1 MQRTCPPSFR
11 SAAFALCCVVTTA
24 LVTSAAEPSR
34 DEIVAKSKAAL
45 AQIDGELALPGVK
58 EPVEVLRDK
67 WGIPHIYAKNQHDL
81 FYAQGVT
88 AAQDRLFQIDLW
100 RRTATGELAEVL
112 GEEAIP
118 RDRMARLVRYRGDW
132 DAEWAGYG
140 PGAKDIA
147 TAFTKGINDYIDS
160 LGTDAARLPVEFQL
174 AGYRPGKWKPED
186 VVGRMAGI
194 AMVRNFTSELAR
206 AELIAAVGFDK
217 AQQLMPLDPPTK
229 YSWPVGLGAAGLTR
243 DVLALQKA
251 SAEKIRFTPPKV
263 VKAPMPASG
272 GGDGAGD
279 GFDEGS
285 NNWVV
290 AGAHTDTGKPILA
303 NDPHRTLGLP
313 ALRYLVHLNAPGW
326 NVIGGGEPALPGVA
340 IGHNDK
346 IAWGLTI
353 VGTDQADLYVEETHP
368 DDPLKYRIDDTSRPT
383 NTEWW
388 PMHVEKETIRVLGRS
403 EPVELQLLYTRHG
416 PVIHEDRK
424 LNKAYVLR
432 WAGAEPGTAGYLGSL
447 ALNRASNWE
456 EFRKGAALWR
466 VPSENLIYADVE
478 GNIGWI
484 AAAQT
489 PRRNRGLGVLPVP
502 GFNSGNDW
510 LGFLLPELLPT
521 EYNPPRGFI
530 GTANANIL
538 TPGYDRTIAYEWAP
552 PFRQDRVRGVL
563 ASQLA
568 AKKKHTVE
576 DSIKLQQDNVS
587 LAAQQLVRL
596 AAHLP
601 ADDAELSPYVALF
614 RKWNGDLAIDS
625 QAGVLYAIWLQG
637 LQQEF
642 FAAYVPK
649 PQVDILRT
657 STLTMLRALA
667 APSAAWFGGD
677 EDPKTERNELLKRAF
692 PAPTVVRVGGEQ
704 DPKAQR
710 DALLKR
716 TFAAAVAT
724 AKKRLGDDPAKWSW
738 GKLHTAKFT
747 HPMSSLGPKY
757 AAALDLGPVARPGD
771 ATTANATSHDPQ
783 FAQTAGASYR
793 HIFDLADWD
802 RGIATSTPGQSGQP
816 GSPHYGDLLPL
827 WAEGKYFPLKFSR
840 SAVDEVTEHRL
851 TLKPR

>member
-1 MQRTCPPSFR
+1 MRRRLTTAIRFAAIILCCATT
-11 SAAFALCCVVTTA
+11 AAFVV
-24 LVTSAAEPSR
+24 AAEPTR
-34 DEIVAKSKAAL
+34 DEILAKSKAAL
-45 AQIDGELALPGVK
+45 AQVDGELALPGLQQ
-58 EPVEVLRDK
+58 PVEVLRDK
-67 WGIPHIYAKNQHDL
+67 WGVPHIYAKSVHDL

-112 GEEAIP
+112 GEEAVP

-147 TAFTKGINDYIDS
+147 TAFTAGINAYIES
-160 LGTDAARLPVEFQL
+160 LGEDAARLPIEFQI
-174 AGYRPGKWKPED
+174 AGYKPGKWKPED

-194 AMVRNFTSELAR
+194 AMVRNFTNELAR
-206 AELIAAVGFDK
+206 AELIGTVGFDK
-217 AQQLMPLDPPTK
+217 AQRLMPLDPPTK

-251 SAEKIRFTPPKV
+251 SAEKIRFTPPKA
-263 VKAPMPASG
+263 VKAPAAASG
-272 GGDGAGD
+272 GGDGPSGD

-290 AGAHTDTGKPILA
+290 AGAHTDSGKPILA

-353 VGTDQADLYVEETHP
+353 VGTDQADVYVEETHP
-368 DDPLKYRIDDTSRPT
+368 DDPLKYRLGD
-383 NTEWW
+383 EWLAVR
-388 PMHVEKETIRVLGRS
+388 VEKETIRVLGRS
-403 EPVELQLLYTRHG
+403 EPIEVELLYTRHG

-424 LNKAYVLR
+424 QNKAYALR
-432 WAGAEPGTAGYLGSL
+432 WTGSEPGTAGYLGSL
-447 ALNRASNWE
+447 ALNRAGNWD
-456 EFRKGAALWR
+456 EFRKGVAMWR

-489 PRRNRGLGVLPVP
+489 PRRARGLGVLPLP
-502 GFNSGNDW
+502 GFDPGNDW
-510 LGFLLPELLPT
+510 LGFLPTELLPT

-538 TPGYDRTIAYEWAP
+538 PPGYNRNIAFEWAP

-563 ASQLA
+563 TSQLA
-568 AKKKHTVE
+568 GKKKHTVE
-576 DSIKLQQDNVS
+576 DSIRLQQDNVS
-587 LAAQQLVRL
+587 LAAQAVVRL

-601 ADDAELSPYVALF
+601 ADDSELAPYVALM
-614 RKWNGDLAIDS
+614 RKWNGDLAVDS
-625 QAGVLYAIWLQG
+625 QAGALYAIWMQV

-642 FAAYVPK
+642 FATQVPK

-657 STLTMLRALA
+657 STLTILRALA
-667 APSAAWFGGD
+667 SPTADWF
-677 EDPKTERNELLKRAF
+677 A
-692 PAPTVVRVGGEQ
+692 GE
-704 DPKAQR
+704 PKAER

-716 TFAAAVAT
+716 TFAAAVTT
-724 AKKRLGDDPAKWSW
+724 AKKRFGDDTAKWSW

-771 ATTANATSHDPQ
+771 STTANATSHDPQ

-802 RGIATSTPGQSGQP
+802 RGLATSTPGQSGQP

-840 SAVDEVTEHRL
+840 AAVDEVTEHRL
-851 TLKPR
+851 MLKPAPAGKP

>member
-1 MQRTCPPSFR
+1 MRRTIPASNRFAALILCWVATTTFVATAAPP
-11 SAAFALCCVVTTA
+11 T
-24 LVTSAAEPSR
+24 R
-34 DEIVAKSKAAL
+34 DGILAQSKAAL
-45 AQIDGELALPGVK
+45 AQIDGELALPGLK

-67 WGIPHIYAKNQHDL
+67 WGVPHIYAKNSHDL

-100 RRTATGELAEVL
+100 RRTATGELSEVL
-112 GEEAIP
+112 GVEAIE

-140 PGAKDIA
+140 PGAKEIA
-147 TAFTKGINDYIDS
+147 TAFTAGINDYIDS

-174 AGYRPGKWKPED
+174 GGYRPGKWKPED

-194 AMVRNFTSELAR
+194 AMVRNFTNEIAR
-206 AELIAAVGFDK
+206 AELIGAVGFDK

-251 SAEKIRFTPPKV
+251 SAEKIRFLPPKV
-263 VKAPMPASG
+263 PKSPAPATG
-272 GGDGAGD
+272 GGDGPSGD
-279 GFDEGS
+279 AFDEGS

-290 AGAHTDTGKPILA
+290 AGAHTDSGKPILA

-340 IGHNDK
+340 IGHNEK

-353 VGTDQADLYVEETHP
+353 VGTDQADIYVEETHP
-368 DDPLKYRIDDTSRPT
+368 DDPLKYRVGEDWQAMR
-383 NTEWW
+383 
-388 PMHVEKETIRVLGRS
+388 VEKEQIQVRVSASSQELGTVLVWS
-403 EPVELQLLYTRHG
+403 HFTRHG
-416 PVIHEDRK
+416 PVIHVDRK
-424 LNKAYVLR
+424 LNKAYALR
-432 WAGAEPGTAGYLGSL
+432 WAGAEPGTGGYLGSL
-447 ALNRASNWE
+447 ALNRASNWD

-478 GNIGWI
+478 GNIGWV

-502 GFNSGNDW
+502 GADMGNDW
-510 LGFLLPELLPT
+510 LGFLPTELLPT
-521 EYNPPRGFI
+521 EYNPTRGFI
-530 GTANANIL
+530 GTANASIL
-538 TPGYDRTIAYEWAP
+538 TPGYDRAIAFEWAP

-576 DSIKLQQDNVS
+576 DSIRLQQDNVS
-587 LAAQQLVRL
+587 LAAQALVRL

-601 ADDAELSPYVALF
+601 ADDAELSPYIALF
-614 RKWNGDLAIDS
+614 RKWNGDLTIDS
-625 QAGVLYAIWLQG
+625 QAGALYAIWLQG

-649 PQVDILRT
+649 PQIDILRT
-657 STLTMLRALA
+657 STLPMLRALA
-667 APSAAWFGGD
+667 VPTAVWFSGH
-677 EDPKTERNELLKRAF
+677 EDPKT
-692 PAPTVVRVGGEQ
+692 
-704 DPKAQR
+704 QR

-716 TFAAAVAT
+716 TFAEAVAT
-724 AKKRLGDDPAKWSW
+724 AKKRFGDDTAKWAW

-747 HPMSSLGPKY
+747 HPMSSLGGPF

-840 SAVDEVTEHRL
+840 AAVDEVTSHRL
-851 TLKPR
+851 TLKPRAKAQP